1 MSRMNE
7 RNEKFKTQLFT
18 PSRRLKPV
26 FSTGFLE
33 KSRNFSKRGMG
44 FARSL
49 FSKVLKTP
57 DKTLSFYFYKSTD
70 RQTGSEKKTG
80 FVSQKPLA
88 VVNY

>member
-1 MSRMNE
+1 MAWRTLIIITQ
-7 RNEKFKTQLFT
+7 NEKAQNGMKKLKTQLFT

-49 FSKVLKTP
+49 FSKVL
-57 DKTLSFYFYKSTD
+57 DC
-70 RQTGSEKKTG
+70 
-80 FVSQKPLA
+80 SQ
-88 VVNY
+88 NTR